1 MDKTDIPILED
12 IFILD
17 SENFAETEVIRQC
30 FNIVGVFVAAID
42 LNGKVTLINRK
53 GQEILELE
61 EEEIKGTDWI
71 AEFITENKQEE
82 TTNLFLKVFKGECD
96 IPENYRYSVVSKS
109 GQRKI
114 IEARHV
120 IIRNKE
126 SEIVGFLISGEEV
139 TGYLQIQKELQYS
152 INLYRILAGNIPD
165 INMYLFDEELRYIIA
180 EGSEMKNHSLSYD
193 YFEGKRL
200 YDILDE
206 EIRSILL
213 PLYQA
218 ALKGREISTEYTYKD
233 YDYLIWVF
241 PLKNDENQVYA
252 GMAIT
257 QNITKEKQI
266 AERLK
271 KAKDQAVEAN
281 RAKSEFLA
289 NISHEIRTPL
299 NAIVGFTEQLLKTRI
314 SQKQEDFLRI
324 IDNASEHLLALVNEI
339 LVLSK
344 IEAGEI
350 RFDNV
355 PFKVEHVVKEIY
367 STLQIKA
374 DEKKINFRYD
384 IDPQLNMVLI
394 GDQFRLRQILMNMV
408 SNAIKFT
415 DSGYVEIKCFL
426 KKEMDNKVFV
436 RFDITDTGIGISED
450 KLEAIFDQFKQADST
465 VTKRFGGTGL
475 GLTISKKLTELQHGN
490 ISVNSK
496 PDVGTQFTVVLPYEK
511 GNEKDIILSGQT
523 NKIDSDMLRDTSVLL
538 VDDDSVN
545 RLLGKTILEELGS
558 NVDVA
563 MSGGEAITKL
573 KNNKYDVILLDIHM
587 PEISGIDVAH
597 FLRGELN
604 DASTKIIAVTA
615 AVMKEDIEQYYRAGI
630 NDYLVKPYKEINLY
644 NKVCKVLKKNK
655 VPVQLTREE
664 IILKEET
671 KDPLYN
677 LYELKRIAKDN
688 NEFFVR
694 MLNTFIN
701 NTTENLKNL
710 DHYLTEKNWEQ
721 IGETAHKML
730 PSFRHLEIQPVIS
743 DLLDVKDKTLDNLK
757 PEDVPSLVKHIS
769 DLSYQVITEL
779 EQEIEKRILQD

>member
-1 MDKTDIPILED
+1 MMDRTDIPLLED

-17 SENFAETEVIRQC
+17 SDNFAETEIVRQC

-42 LNGKVTLINRK
+42 LDGKITLINRK
-53 GQEILELE
+53 GQEILEFD
-61 EEEIKGTDWI
+61 EEEIKGKDWVS
-71 AEFITENKQEE
+71 EFIDENKKEE
-82 TTNLFLKVFKGECD
+82 TKNLFLKVFKGECD
-96 IPENYRYSVVSKS
+96 IPENYRYSIISKS

-114 IEARHV
+114 IEAKQV
-120 IIRNKE
+120 IIRNKD
-126 SEIVGFLISGEEV
+126 SEIAGLLISGEEV

-152 INLYRILAGNIPD
+152 INLYRILASNIPD
-165 INMYLFDEELRYIIA
+165 INMYLFDQELRYIIA
-180 EGSEMKNHSLSYD
+180 EGSEMKNHSLSYE

-206 EIRSILL
+206 EIRSILV

-218 ALKGREISTEYTYKD
+218 ALNGKEISTEYTYKD

-266 AERLK
+266 AGRLK

-281 RAKSEFLA
+281 RTKSEFLA
-289 NISHEIRTPL
+289 NVSHEIRTPL
-299 NAIVGFTEQLLKTRI
+299 NAIVGFTEQLLKTQI
-314 SQKQEDFLRI
+314 NEKQEDFLRI

-355 PFKVEHVVKEIY
+355 PFKVEHVVKDIY

-374 DEKKINFRYD
+374 DEKKINFKYD
-384 IDPQLNMVLI
+384 IDPQLDMVLI
-394 GDQFRLRQILMNMV
+394 GDHFRLRQILMNMI

-415 DSGYVEIKCFL
+415 DSGYVEIKCFR
-426 KKEMDNKVFV
+426 KKEADNKVYV
-436 RFDITDTGIGISED
+436 RFDIIDTGIGISED
-450 KLEAIFDQFKQADST
+450 KLETIFDQFKQADST

-475 GLTISKKLTELQHGN
+475 GLTISKKLTELQHGS

-511 GNEKDIILSGQT
+511 GNEKDFLLSGQA
-523 NKIDSDMLRDTSVLL
+523 NSLDADMLHDTSVLL
-538 VDDDSVN
+538 VDDDGVN

-558 NVDVA
+558 KTDVA
-563 MSGGEAITKL
+563 MSGGEAIAKL
-573 KNNKYDVILLDIHM
+573 KTNRYDIILLDIHM

-597 FLRGELN
+597 FIRRELN
-604 DASTKIIAVTA
+604 DTSTKIIAVTA
-615 AVMKEDIEQYYRAGI
+615 AVMKEDIEQYYKAGI
-630 NDYLVKPYKEINLY
+630 NDYLIKPYKEINLY
-644 NKVCKVLKKNK
+644 NKVCKVLKKNIA
-655 VPVQLTREE
+655 PVKLSREE

-671 KDPLYN
+671 QVALYN

-688 NEFFVR
+688 NEFFIQ
-694 MLNTFIN
+694 MLNTFIK
-701 NTTENLKNL
+701 NTTENIEKLEK
-710 DHYLTEKNWEQ
+710 YLTEKNWVQ

-730 PSFRHLEIQPVIS
+730 PSFRHLEIRPVIS
-743 DLLDVKDKTLDNLK
+743 DLMEVKEKTLINPQ
-757 PEDVPSLVKHIS
+757 PEDIPPLVEHII
-769 DLSYQVITEL
+769 DLAQQVISKL
-779 EQEIEKRILQD
+779 EMEKGIPQD